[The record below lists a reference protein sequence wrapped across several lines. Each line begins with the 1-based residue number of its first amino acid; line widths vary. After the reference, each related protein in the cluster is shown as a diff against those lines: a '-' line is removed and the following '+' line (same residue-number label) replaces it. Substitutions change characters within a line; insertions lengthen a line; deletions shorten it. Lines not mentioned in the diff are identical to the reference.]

1 MNKER
6 RIVMKK
12 LIQLLVVLCIFV
24 ITGCKTNKERY
35 LSITTSGY
43 DKKGNVVVNIYEY
56 SLSTKKVTK
65 KYTSSNPLGVY
76 SKSNNA
82 VYYAEEDNSGDHLY
96 TYDLDTKKS
105 KKLSGGLTAIN
116 RIIPVENNIYV
127 LGVEKGQRSLKPYRY
142 NIETK
147 KFSKIKAE
155 EDLDFDH
162 MVYDVFN
169 HDLYLCA
176 SNQKEEDQALED
188 ANAGKGS
195 KYIAP
200 NTHIYRLKNNQLK
213 RIYTTNRKLVY
224 RMLPMENGNLTFTE
238 SDSIPAWNPQ
248 YHTYTLDTKTNK
260 KKAGINIDEIMDVTQ
275 YTCFSSS
282 HQIILLGRNDKHQG
296 LYTYDID
303 SGKTELLYES
313 KNELINSFELLE

>member
-1 MNKER
+1 MWNQNR
-6 RIVMKK
+6 
-12 LIQLLVVLCIFV
+12 QLLVVLCIFV
-24 ITGCKTNKERY
+24 LTGCKTNKERY

-43 DKKGNVVVNIYEY
+43 DKKGNEVVNIYEY
-56 SLSTKKVTK
+56 SLSAKKVTK

-82 VYYAEEDNSGDHLY
+82 VYYAEEDNSGDYLY
-96 TYDLDTKKS
+96 TYDLDTKKF
-105 KKLSGGLTAIN
+105 KKLSGGLTAMN
-116 RIIPVENNIYV
+116 QIIPIENNIYV
-127 LGVEKGQRSLKPYRY
+127 LGVEKGQRSLNPYRY

-155 EDLDFDH
+155 DDLDFDH

-176 SNQKEEDQALED
+176 SDQKEENQALEE

-195 KYIAP
+195 KYIAS

-238 SDSIPAWNPQ
+238 SDTIPAWNPQ
-248 YHTYTLDTKTNK
+248 YHTYTLDTKTIKN
-260 KKAGINIDEIMDVTQ
+260 KAGINIDEIMDVTQ
-275 YTCFSSS
+275 YACFSSS
-282 HQIILLGRNDKHQG
+282 HQIILLGRNNKHQG
-296 LYTYDID
+296 IYTYDID
-303 SGKTELLYES
+303 LGKTELLYES

>member
-1 MNKER
+1 
-6 RIVMKK
+6 MKK

-24 ITGCKTNKERY
+24 LTGCKTNKERY

-43 DKKGNVVVNIYEY
+43 DKKGNEVMNIYEY

-82 VYYAEEDNSGDHLY
+82 VYYAEEDNGSDHLY
-96 TYDLDTKKS
+96 TYDFDKKKS

-116 RIIPVENNIYV
+116 IIVPVDNNIYV

-155 EDLDFDH
+155 EGLDFDH

-176 SNQKEEDQALED
+176 SNQKEEDQALEE

-200 NTHIYRLKNNQLK
+200 NTHIYCMKNNQLK
-213 RIYTTNRKLVY
+213 RIYTTNRQLVY
-224 RMLPMENGNLTFTE
+224 RMLPMESGNLMFTE

-260 KKAGINIDEIMDVTQ
+260 KKVGINIDEIMDVTQ
-275 YTCFSSS
+275 YACFSSS
-282 HQIILLGRNDKHQG
+282 KQIILLGTKDEHQG
-296 LYTYDID
+296 IYTYDID

-313 KNELINSFELLE
+313 KNEFINSFELLE

>member
-1 MNKER
+1 M
-6 RIVMKK
+6 
-12 LIQLLVVLCIFV
+12 
-24 ITGCKTNKERY
+24 
-35 LSITTSGY
+35 
-43 DKKGNVVVNIYEY
+43 
-56 SLSTKKVTK
+56 
-65 KYTSSNPLGVY
+65 
-76 SKSNNA
+76 
-82 VYYAEEDNSGDHLY
+82 
-96 TYDLDTKKS
+96 
-105 KKLSGGLTAIN
+105 SGGLTAIN

-142 NIETK
+142 NIETN

-155 EDLDFDH
+155 ESLDFDC

-169 HDLYLCA
+169 HNLYLCA

-213 RIYTTNRKLVY
+213 RIYSTNRKLVY
-224 RMLPMENGNLTFTE
+224 RMLPMENGNLMFTE
-238 SDSIPAWNPQ
+238 SESIPAWNPQ
-248 YHTYTLDTKTNK
+248 YHTYILDTKTNK

-275 YTCFSSS
+275 YACFSSS
-282 HQIILLGRNDKHQG
+282 KQIILLGIKGEHQG
-296 LYTYDID
+296 IYTYDID
-303 SGKTELLYES
+303 SGKTELLYKS

>member
-1 MNKER
+1 MNKGR
-6 RIVMKK
+6 GIAMKK

-24 ITGCKTNKERY
+24 LTGCKTNKERY
-35 LSITTSGY
+35 LSVTTSGY
-43 DKKGNVVVNIYEY
+43 DKKGNEVMNIYEY

-65 KYTSSNPLGVY
+65 KYTSPNPLGVY
-76 SKSNNA
+76 SNSNNA
-82 VYYAEEDNSGDHLY
+82 VYYAEEDNGSDHLY
-96 TYDLDTKKS
+96 AYDLDTKKS

-116 RIIPVENNIYV
+116 QIIPVENNIYV

-155 EDLDFDH
+155 DGLNFDQ

-176 SNQKEEDQALED
+176 SNQKEEDQALEE

-213 RIYTTNRKLVY
+213 RIYTTNRQLVY
-224 RMLPMENGNLTFTE
+224 RMLPMESGNLMFTE
-238 SDSIPAWNPQ
+238 SDSIPAWNLQ

-275 YTCFSSS
+275 YACFSSS
-282 HQIILLGRNDKHQG
+282 KQIILLGTKDEHQG
-296 LYTYDID
+296 IYTYDID

-313 KNELINSFELLE
+313 ENELINSFELLE

>member
-1 MNKER
+1 
-6 RIVMKK
+6 MKK

-24 ITGCKTNKERY
+24 LTGCKTNKERY

-56 SLSTKKVTK
+56 SLSSQKVTK
-65 KYTSSNPLGVY
+65 KYTSPNPLGVY

-82 VYYAEEDNSGDHLY
+82 VYYAEEDNGSDHLY

-105 KKLSGGLTAIN
+105 KKLSSGLTAIN
-116 RIIPVENNIYV
+116 QIIPVENNIYV
-127 LGVEKGQRSLKPYRY
+127 LGVEKGERSLKPYRY
-142 NIETK
+142 NIETQ
-147 KFSKIKAE
+147 KFSMVKAK
-155 EDLDFDH
+155 DGLDFDR

-200 NTHIYRLKNNQLK
+200 NTHIYRLKNNQFK
-213 RIYTTNRKLVY
+213 RIYTTNRQLVY
-224 RMLPMENGNLTFTE
+224 RMLPMESGNLMFTE
-238 SDSIPAWNPQ
+238 SDTIPAWNPQ
-248 YHTYTLDTKTNK
+248 YHTYTLDKKTNK

-275 YTCFSSS
+275 YACFSSS
-282 HQIILLGRNDKHQG
+282 HQIILLGTKDEHQG
-296 LYTYDID
+296 IYTYDID
-303 SGKTELLYES
+303 SGKAELLYES

>member
-1 MNKER
+1 
-6 RIVMKK
+6 MKK

-24 ITGCKTNKERY
+24 LIGCKTNKERY

-43 DKKGNVVVNIYEY
+43 DKKGNEVMNIYEY

-82 VYYAEEDNSGDHLY
+82 VYYAEEDNGSDHLY
-96 TYDLDTKKS
+96 AYDLDTKKS

-116 RIIPVENNIYV
+116 QIIPVENNIYV
-127 LGVEKGQRSLKPYRY
+127 LGVEKGERSLKPYRY
-142 NIETK
+142 NIETQ
-147 KFSKIKAE
+147 KFSMVKAK
-155 EDLDFDH
+155 DGLDFDR

-213 RIYTTNRKLVY
+213 RIYTTNRQLVY
-224 RMLPMENGNLTFTE
+224 RMLPMESGNLMFTE
-238 SDSIPAWNPQ
+238 SDTIPAWNPQ
-248 YHTYTLDTKTNK
+248 YHTYTLDKKTNK

-275 YTCFSSS
+275 YASFSSS
-282 HQIILLGRNDKHQG
+282 KQIILLGTKDEHQG
-296 LYTYDID
+296 IYTYDID

>member
-1 MNKER
+1 M
-6 RIVMKK
+6 I
-12 LIQLLVVLCIFV
+12 LIQRNL
-24 ITGCKTNKERY
+24 
-35 LSITTSGY
+35 
-43 DKKGNVVVNIYEY
+43 
-56 SLSTKKVTK
+56 
-65 KYTSSNPLGVY
+65 
-76 SKSNNA
+76 
-82 VYYAEEDNSGDHLY
+82 
-96 TYDLDTKKS
+96 

-116 RIIPVENNIYV
+116 RIVPVDNNIYV

-147 KFSKIKAE
+147 KLSKIKAE
-155 EDLDFDH
+155 EDLNFDQ

-213 RIYTTNRKLVY
+213 RIYTTNRQLVY
-224 RMLPMENGNLTFTE
+224 RMLPMESGNLMFTE

-275 YTCFSSS
+275 YACFSSS
-282 HQIILLGRNDKHQG
+282 KQIILLGTKDEHQG
-296 LYTYDID
+296 IYAYDID
-303 SGKTELLYES
+303 PGKTELLYES
-313 KNELINSFELLE
+313 KNEFINSFELLE

>member
-1 MNKER
+1 
-6 RIVMKK
+6 MKK

-43 DKKGNVVVNIYEY
+43 DKKGNEVVNIYEY

-96 TYDLDTKKS
+96 AYDLDTKKS
-105 KKLSGGLTAIN
+105 KKLSGGLTAMN
-116 RIIPVENNIYV
+116 QIIPVENNIYV
-127 LGVEKGQRSLKPYRY
+127 LGVEKCQRSLKTYRY
-142 NIETK
+142 NIETN

-176 SNQKEEDQALED
+176 SDQKEEDQALEE

-224 RMLPMENGNLTFTE
+224 RMLPMESGNLTFTE
-238 SDSIPAWNPQ
+238 SDTIPAWNPQ
-248 YHTYTLDTKTNK
+248 YHTYTLDTKTVMK
-260 KKAGINIDEIMDVTQ
+260 
-275 YTCFSSS
+275 
-282 HQIILLGRNDKHQG
+282 
-296 LYTYDID
+296 
-303 SGKTELLYES
+303 
-313 KNELINSFELLE
+313 

>member
-82 VYYAEEDNSGDHLY
+82 VYYAEEDNSGDHLC

-105 KKLSGGLTAIN
+105 KKLSDGLTAMN
-116 RIIPVENNIYV
+116 QIIPVENNIYV

-155 EDLDFDH
+155 EGLDFDH

-169 HDLYLCA
+169 YDLYLCA
-176 SNQKEEDQALED
+176 SNQKEEDQALEE

-224 RMLPMENGNLTFTE
+224 RMLPMESGNLTFTE

-275 YTCFSSS
+275 YACFSSS
-282 HQIILLGRNDKHQG
+282 HQIILLGCKDEHQG
-296 LYTYDID
+296 IYTYDID

-313 KNELINSFELLE
+313 KNELIHSFELLE

>member
-1 MNKER
+1 
-6 RIVMKK
+6 MKK

-24 ITGCKTNKERY
+24 LTGCKNKKERY
-35 LSITTSGY
+35 LSVTTSGY

-56 SLSTKKVTK
+56 SLSSKKVTN

-76 SKSNNA
+76 SKSNNS
-82 VYYAEEDNSGDHLY
+82 VYYAEEDNGSDHLY

-116 RIIPVENNIYV
+116 RIIPIDNNIYV

-147 KFSKIKAE
+147 KFSKIKTGD
-155 EDLDFDH
+155 DLDFDH

-213 RIYTTNRKLVY
+213 RIYSTNRKLVY
-224 RMLPMENGNLTFTE
+224 RMLPMENGNLMFTE

-248 YHTYTLDTKTNK
+248 YHTYTLDIKTNK

-275 YTCFSSS
+275 YACFSSS
-282 HQIILLGRNDKHQG
+282 KQIILLGTKDEHQG
-296 LYTYDID
+296 IYTYDID